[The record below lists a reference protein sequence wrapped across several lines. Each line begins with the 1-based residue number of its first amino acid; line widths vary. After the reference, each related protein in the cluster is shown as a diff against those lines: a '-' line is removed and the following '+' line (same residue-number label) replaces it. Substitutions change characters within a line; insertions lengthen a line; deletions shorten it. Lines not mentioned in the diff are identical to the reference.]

1 VPIKTENGLH
11 DVSADANEVNL
22 ASLEVLNWVPSNYS
36 WDSSEVLF
44 RHLCGRRG
52 ECSRASDAMPK
63 LGGRRNCNG
72 WSM

>member
-44 RHLCGRRG
+44 RLLCGRRS
-52 ECSRASDAMPK
+52 ECCRASDTMPK